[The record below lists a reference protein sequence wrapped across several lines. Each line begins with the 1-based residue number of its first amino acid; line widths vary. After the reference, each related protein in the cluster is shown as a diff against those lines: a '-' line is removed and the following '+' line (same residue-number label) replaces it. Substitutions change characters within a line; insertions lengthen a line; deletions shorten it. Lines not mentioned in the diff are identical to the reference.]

1 MPTYLLERFETTTI
15 RVRHYGYLN
24 ERIAAKDKS
33 RRNLELLE
41 QEAREAP
48 SPFNDYNLGSEYLA
62 LAEPGKA
69 REYFDRSWDALCG
82 QPGFASAGYVP
93 LLASRRARARREVGD
108 HAAALAAVEDGLRVY
123 PDHTDLVME
132 SALVARAQGRVADAE
147 SLLQRCLEMGDAPS
161 RYAATAGTGT
171 FLALT
176 LLAEIAFE
184 RRDDAAAEELL
195 RRSLREHPH
204 YVAPALTLVEVL
216 ARRGAAGDEIA
227 AVVPERPSAQVL
239 AATALHEAGRS
250 EDAEALFRRVLD
262 ARPQNPVARLGL
274 AEALLAQS
282 RFAEA
287 AAAAAA
293 EPSDSPVAAAAA
305 AVRLFA
311 AAAEGDAG
319 TMDAILGESEH
330 LLEPED
336 AQLHRAWAAALRG
349 DESLP
354 WVGAAAAKTAGTQLE
369 ALLRVRRIE
378 AFVALLRVFETLAI
392 EPRERREFLARVYLR
407 RGYLES
413 AADEW
418 IAVMREAP
426 DCRALIGLSQV
437 AVARGFLDDALG
449 FVSEALALEPGN
461 TEAALMLEAI
471 KLKNVK
477 AA

>member
-62 LAEPGKA
+62 LAEPAKA
-69 REYFDRSWDALCG
+69 REHFDRSWDALCG
-82 QPGFASAGYVP
+82 LPGFASAGYVP

-132 SALVARAQGRVADAE
+132 SALVARAERRVADAE
-147 SLLQRCLEMGDAPS
+147 SLLHRCLEMGDAPS

-176 LLAEIAFE
+176 LLAEIAIG
-184 RRDDAAAEELL
+184 RGDDGAAEELL

-204 YVAPALTLVEVL
+204 YVAPALPLVEL
-216 ARRGAAGDEIA
+216 LTRRGAARDEIA

-239 AATALHEAGRS
+239 AATALQEAGRS
-250 EDAEALFRRVLD
+250 EDAEALFRRVL
-262 ARPQNPVARLGL
+262 AAQPQNPVARLGL

-287 AAAAAA
+287 AGAAAA
-293 EPSDSPVAAAAA
+293 EPSDSPVAP
-305 AVRLFA
+305 
-311 AAAEGDAG
+311 EAG
-319 TMDAILGESEH
+319 RS
-330 LLEPED
+330 P
-336 AQLHRAWAAALRG
+336 
-349 DESLP
+349 
-354 WVGAAAAKTAGTQLE
+354 GA
-369 ALLRVRRIE
+369 
-378 AFVALLRVFETLAI
+378 
-392 EPRERREFLARVYLR
+392 
-407 RGYLES
+407 
-413 AADEW
+413 
-418 IAVMREAP
+418 
-426 DCRALIGLSQV
+426 
-437 AVARGFLDDALG
+437 
-449 FVSEALALEPGN
+449 
-461 TEAALMLEAI
+461 
-471 KLKNVK
+471 
-477 AA
+477 